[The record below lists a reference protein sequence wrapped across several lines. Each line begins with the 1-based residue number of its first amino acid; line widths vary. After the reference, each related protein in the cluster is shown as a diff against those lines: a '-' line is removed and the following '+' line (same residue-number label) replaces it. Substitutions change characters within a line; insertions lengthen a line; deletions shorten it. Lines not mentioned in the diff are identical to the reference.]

1 MGNRQAM
8 QALSRG
14 LARGASLVVLALCLA
29 LLAPCAAHADELSA
43 VKEKINAQV
52 EELKGLSQ
60 EVKQAKQRVQKLD
73 DEIEQTLDDIDQKQS
88 EYAQL
93 QSSAANMAVEL
104 YKDSEDFSFLVVLER
119 STSMEELMRHLDMNE
134 RVLESYVKAVKKT
147 AAARDELNEKYR
159 KISVKKDEKAEI
171 LADLQKK
178 AAKLESSIADLRE
191 KEEKLL
197 SVEQQI
203 ELAQAAAAAQQVAQ
217 TFETGTVGLDDN
229 EWQTGITT
237 AYGGSSDDST
247 PNPGETATGTI
258 CDDWSVGVAVPMA
271 WGPEQYYGRRVEI
284 SYDGQSIIAPI
295 VDCGYMGNGYVSFDL
310 QPGVFKAFGCDTCD
324 DWGAREVQ
332 YRFV

>member
-1 MGNRQAM
+1 MGKRQAM
-8 QALSRG
+8 QELSRG
-14 LARGASLVVLALCLA
+14 LAQGAALVACVLCLA
-29 LLAPCAAHADELSA
+29 FLMPCIAHADELSA

-52 EELKGLSQ
+52 EELNGLTQ
-60 EVKQAKQRVQKLD
+60 EVKQAKQRVEALE
-73 DEIEQTLDDIDQKQS
+73 DEIQKTLDDIDQKQS

-93 QSSAANMAVEL
+93 QSSAANMAIEL
-104 YKDSEDFSFLVVLER
+104 YKDCETFNFFVVLER
-119 STSMEELMRHLDMNE
+119 STSVRELMNHLDMNE
-134 RVLESYVKAVKKT
+134 RVLGAYGKAVQKT

-159 KISVKKDEKAEI
+159 KISAKKDEKAEI

-178 AAKLESSIADLRE
+178 ASKLEDSIADLRD

-197 SVEQQI
+197 SVEQQVQ
-203 ELAQAAAAAQQVAQ
+203 LAQAAAAAQQVAQ
-217 TFETGTVGLDDN
+217 TFETGTVGLDEN
-229 EWQTGITT
+229 EWKTGITT
-237 AYGGSSDDST
+237 AYGGKSDDST
-247 PNPGETATGTI
+247 PCPGETATGTI

>member
-1 MGNRQAM
+1 MGSRQAV
-8 QALSRG
+8 QVLGRG
-14 LARGASLVVLALCLA
+14 LAFGVALVAFALCLA
-29 LLAPCAAHADELSA
+29 FLMPCAAHAEELSV
-43 VKEKINAQV
+43 VKEKIDAQV
-52 EELKGLSQ
+52 EELKDLSG
-60 EVKQAKQRVQKLD
+60 EVKQAKKRVKDLD
-73 DEIEQTLDDIDQKQS
+73 DEIQQTLDDIDRKQA

-104 YKDSEDFSFLVVLER
+104 YKDNESFNFLVVFEN
-119 STSMEELMRHLDMNE
+119 STSVRQLLDHLDMNE
-134 RVLESYVKAVKKT
+134 CVLEAYGEAVKKT

-159 KISVKKDEKAEI
+159 KISSKKDKKAEI

-178 AAKLESSIADLRE
+178 ASKLEKSIADLRD

-203 ELAQAAAAAQQVAQ
+203 ELAQAASAAKEVAQ

-229 EWQTGITT
+229 EWKTGVTT

-258 CDDWSVGVAVPMA
+258 CDDWSVGVAVPLA
-271 WGPEQYYGRRVEI
+271 WGPEQYYGKRVEI
-284 SYDGQSIIAPI
+284 SYEGRSIIAPI

-310 QPGVFKAFGCDTCD
+310 QPGVFKAFGCNTCD

>member
-1 MGNRQAM
+1 MDRRQAM
-8 QALSRG
+8 QALGRG
-14 LARGASLVVLALCLA
+14 LAQGVALAAFVMLLA
-29 LLAPCAAHADELSA
+29 FLAPCAAQADELSA

-52 EELKGLSQ
+52 EELKELSQ
-60 EVKQAKQRVQKLD
+60 EVTQAKQQVKDLD
-73 DEIEQTLDDIDQKQS
+73 DEIQQTLDDIDLKQS

-104 YKDSEDFSFLVVLER
+104 YKDSEDFNFLVVLEN
-119 STSMEELMRHLDMNE
+119 STSVEELLRHLDMNE
-134 RVLESYVKAVKKT
+134 CVLEAYGKAVKKA

-159 KISVKKDEKAEI
+159 KVSAKKDKKAEV

-178 AAKLESSIADLRE
+178 ASKLEDSIADLRE

-197 SVEQQI
+197 SVEQQV
-203 ELAQAAAAAQQVAQ
+203 ELAQAAAAAKQVAQ

-229 EWQTGITT
+229 EWKTGITT

-324 DWGAREVQ
+324 DWGAREVE